1 MYNGMLNIRKEP
13 GYTSADVV
21 AKLRGILHMR
31 RIGHTGTL
39 DPAAEGVLPVCL
51 GSATKLCDHIADRDK
66 VYETVMR
73 LGVTT
78 DTEDMTGQI
87 LTEMSGGEVRRRVTE
102 EALRETVQSFAGDY
116 AQIPPMYSAIKVGGK
131 KLYELA
137 RAGRT
142 VERKPRNVR
151 ILAIEVTEVSLPLV
165 RMTVTCSKGTY
176 IRSLC
181 RDIGEQLGTG
191 AAMESLLRTRVGIFG
206 IEEALRLG
214 ELEERMRT
222 DPELVREAVI
232 PVDAFFAEAPAVTA
246 AEDAMK
252 YLRNGN
258 ALFPDQVTG
267 ENGEWPAGTPGTR
280 ARVYGAEGVFYA
292 VYQWDDSGK
301 LVPVQMFLPKE

>member
-116 AQIPPMYSAIKVGGK
+116 AQIPPMYSAIKVGG
-131 KLYELA
+131 
-137 RAGRT
+137 
-142 VERKPRNVR
+142 
-151 ILAIEVTEVSLPLV
+151 
-165 RMTVTCSKGTY
+165 
-176 IRSLC
+176 
-181 RDIGEQLGTG
+181 
-191 AAMESLLRTRVGIFG
+191 
-206 IEEALRLG
+206 
-214 ELEERMRT
+214 
-222 DPELVREAVI
+222 
-232 PVDAFFAEAPAVTA
+232 
-246 AEDAMK
+246 
-252 YLRNGN
+252 
-258 ALFPDQVTG
+258 
-267 ENGEWPAGTPGTR
+267 
-280 ARVYGAEGVFYA
+280 
-292 VYQWDDSGK
+292 
-301 LVPVQMFLPKE
+301 